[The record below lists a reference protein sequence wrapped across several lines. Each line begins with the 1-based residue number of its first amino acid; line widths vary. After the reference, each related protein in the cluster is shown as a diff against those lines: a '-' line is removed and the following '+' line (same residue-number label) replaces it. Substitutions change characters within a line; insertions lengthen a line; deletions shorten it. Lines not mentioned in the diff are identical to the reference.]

1 MKEEIMTVR
10 GVQKSYRIDRAGKDY
25 KEIVST
31 ILQIA
36 GTSYLTDVS
45 VVFNGDDAGSWDE
58 GGSVFAG
65 VVLTPDTL
73 MKRIKN
79 DPVFSGC
86 DIENILANG
95 VQYVNIDFNLERGDE

>member
-1 MKEEIMTVR
+1 MSDEILTVCDA
-10 GVQKSYRIDRAGKDY
+10 QKAYRLARSDKDY
-25 KEIVST
+25 KDIVST

-36 GTSYLTDVS
+36 GTSYLTNVS

-65 VVLTPDTL
+65 FVLTPDTL

-86 DIENILANG
+86 DIENTLANG
-95 VQYVNIDFNLERGDE
+95 VQYVNIDFNLEKGDE